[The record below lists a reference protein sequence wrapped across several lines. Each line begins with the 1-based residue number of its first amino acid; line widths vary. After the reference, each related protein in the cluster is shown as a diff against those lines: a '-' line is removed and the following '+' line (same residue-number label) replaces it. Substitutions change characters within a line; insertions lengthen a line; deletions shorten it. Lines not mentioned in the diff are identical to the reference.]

1 VKNQTEQNR
10 IIGYARVSD
19 DSQELDLQLV
29 ALRAIGAAPV
39 FTDKMSGMRD
49 DRPGLAKAMAEIRAG
64 DTLAVWKL
72 DRLGRSTFD
81 LLKIMRTL
89 REANV
94 AFRSITEAIDTAT
107 ASGELVYTVLSA
119 VASYERSIM
128 RERIKAGIRAK
139 KNRGEPTGRKP
150 VVVGERLKLAIH
162 LLDVEGHSYRHVAG
176 VLKVGVATVHA
187 AIRRARVEGMA
198 LSKKPTRA
206 KPGGRANPPR
216 RSEDERRD
224 DSVLHSVS
232 LHSLKGPPTQEGV

>member
-1 VKNQTEQNR
+1 MKNQTEQKPR

-19 DSQELDLQLV
+19 DAQELGLQLE
-29 ALRAIGAAPV
+29 ALSAIGAAPV

-49 DRPGLAKAMAEIRAG
+49 DRPGLAKAMAEIRVG

-81 LLKIMRTL
+81 LLKIMRML
-89 REANV
+89 READV
-94 AFRSITEAIDTAT
+94 AFRSVTEAIDTAT
-107 ASGELVYTVLSA
+107 ASGELIYTVLSA

-176 VLKVGVATVHA
+176 VLKVGIATVHSSV
-187 AIRRARVEGMA
+187 RRARAEGLA
-198 LSKKPTRA
+198 LPKKPTRA
-206 KPGGRANPPR
+206 KPGGRANPPPR
-216 RSEDERRD
+216 VEQTGEA
-224 DSVLHSVS
+224 V
-232 LHSLKGPPTQEGV
+232 